1 MEKSNLARFIEA
13 NLKTRQETKA
23 KILCDGPYIHANDP
37 RYVSEFS
44 FRSVIASLTDRARF
58 ARKQEMY
65 RLSGSMGSKDMVRF
79 DPRAHGVAN
88 GH

>member
-1 MEKSNLARFIEA
+1 MEKSTLAQLIEA
-13 NLKTRQETKA
+13 KLKARRENKA
-23 KILCDGPYIHANDP
+23 KILCDGPYVYANDP

-44 FRSVIASLTDRARF
+44 FRSVIASLADRARF

-65 RLSGSMGSKDMVRF
+65 RLSGSMGSADMVRF